1 MALVSLKSGR
11 SLMLVLLLAP
21 VCLCGSARLA
31 LARGTPVTSKSLKI
45 DDSKWTA
52 AEAKQEDGR
61 FDNLVDKQAKKP
73 VAKTTATAEPSY
85 ATAGSQATAADDTPA
100 GGSTSES
107 GSGWVWAIL
116 GSLCVVG
123 GGLTCFGYYWSNV
136 RRVASW

>member
-1 MALVSLKSGR
+1 
-11 SLMLVLLLAP
+11 MLVLLLAP

-61 FDNLVDKQAKKP
+61 FDNLVDKQTKKP
-73 VAKTTATAEPSY
+73 AALAQSSNATANP
-85 ATAGSQATAADDTPA
+85 QADAASDTSA
-100 GGSTSES
+100 AGSTSEG

-116 GSLCVVG
+116 ASLLVVG
-123 GGLTCFGYYWSNV
+123 GGLTCFGYYWSNM